1 VGHARV
7 TPSSPREPQTV
18 IPSDP
23 GKENHMFRFHSTS
36 ANKFRAQLSCLVL
49 MAVSSA
55 ACAAEPH
62 NRTWHRDWNSAWDAS
77 QSEGRPMLIFVTNKC
92 CYYCEKMRTETY
104 GNSRVVD
111 DIQREFVPASI
122 DSKQY
127 PEIASKLNVRLY
139 PTTVIIG
146 SDGQV
151 IATKPGYVG
160 PEQLRSW
167 LKTSGTKI
175 AQR

>member
-1 VGHARV
+1 
-7 TPSSPREPQTV
+7 
-18 IPSDP
+18 
-23 GKENHMFRFHSTS
+23 
-36 ANKFRAQLSCLVL
+36 
-49 MAVSSA
+49 MAASSA

-62 NRTWHRDWNSAWDAS
+62 HTTWHRDWTSAREAS
-77 QSEGRPMLIFVTNKC
+77 QSEGRPMLVFVTSKC

-104 GNSRVVD
+104 GNSSLVD
-111 DIQREFVPASI
+111 DIEREFVPASI

-127 PEIASKLNVRLY
+127 PEVADRLNVRLY

-167 LKTSGTKI
+167 LKTSGEKI
-175 AQR
+175 ARR